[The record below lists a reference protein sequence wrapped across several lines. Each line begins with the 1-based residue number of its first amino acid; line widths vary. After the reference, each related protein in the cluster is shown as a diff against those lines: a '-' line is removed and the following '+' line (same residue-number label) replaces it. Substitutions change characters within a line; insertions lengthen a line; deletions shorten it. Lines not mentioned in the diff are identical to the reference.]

1 MKGREA
7 PPTHELLSNIHRRMS
22 DLSPTVQKRYNQ
34 DGIAEAIA
42 TLKSVFLPDSDTSK
56 PATSNEGFAK
66 ASSNATSAPT
76 SSAKQSVSSAAKNAT
91 SSAGYSA
98 KEAAAAAANALT
110 KAKAAT
116 FVHSLGLD
124 IESVLPFLCKLRT
137 DKSIG
142 GMTSDMSGMLQLVR
156 SLIMASPETFGSS
169 PILIPGTPP
178 RNFRL
183 LMDSG
188 SSDLWV
194 GAESCQSDDGGACVS
209 VTLSDMANNY

>member
-110 KAKAAT
+110 KAKAAI
-116 FVHSLGLD
+116 FAHSLGLD
-124 IESVLPFLCKLRT
+124 I
-137 DKSIG
+137 DGNDIG
-142 GMTSDMSGMLQLVR
+142 YVGDVAIGAFVDYGVSRNIWLISDSDTRYTS
-156 SLIMASPETFGSS
+156 A
-169 PILIPGTPP
+169 
-178 RNFRL
+178 
-183 LMDSG
+183 
-188 SSDLWV
+188 
-194 GAESCQSDDGGACVS
+194 
-209 VTLSDMANNY
+209 